1 MLAPRPG
8 RTGNAPRPAK
18 ILSKVAL
25 SKAWEHSRDSTTKA
39 GRPGIDKE
47 SARQF
52 GANLDSNLDYIARQL
67 RGGIYGF
74 SRLRVVFL
82 PKPDSDAERVICIPT
97 VRDRLVQRAISEYI
111 TSKSLLPI
119 YNASSFGFIKGLGP
133 HDAIERALKL
143 REKYQWCVKTDI
155 QSFFD
160 KISRPRLK
168 KQITKALRGS
178 SLEALVLK
186 VVDCEAKL
194 TSKNRDK
201 LRRQG
206 LIPGRGI
213 RQGMPLSP
221 LLANLA
227 LSDFDKKIADRKI
240 EMVRYADD
248 IVLFFR
254 NKEDALDVPKYLK
267 LLLATFELSIPD
279 LVDGSKTK
287 IVSRSEP
294 LEFLGREIVHIGA
307 INSFVVR
314 VSQRQIDKIKNKLSR
329 EFSFSNRLK
338 DESNLQDTII
348 DLSSSISAYLVI
360 YKDTYNYGSLEGELK
375 GLRRSMITSIFKDLF
390 GNECLLT
397 LSPEGMKFLGIE
409 LSITIEANHEL
420 DV

>member
-1 MLAPRPG
+1 VPRP
-8 RTGNAPRPAK
+8 TK
-18 ILSKVAL
+18 ILSKAAL
-25 SKAWEHSRDSTTKA
+25 SKAWGNSRDSTTNG

-52 GANLDSNLDYIARQL
+52 SANLDSNLDHITHQL
-67 RGGIYGF
+67 RGGTYGF

-82 PKPDSDAERVICIPT
+82 PKPNSDAERVICIPT

-133 HDAIERALKL
+133 PDAIERALKL
-143 REKYQWCVKTDI
+143 REKYDWCVKTDI

-160 KISRPRLK
+160 KISRPLLK
-168 KQITKALRGS
+168 KQISKALRGS
-178 SLEALVLK
+178 SLEPLILK
-186 VVDCEAKL
+186 VVDCEVKL

-206 LIPGRGI
+206 LTAGRGI

-227 LSDFDKKIADRKI
+227 LAEFDRKIADRNI

-254 NKEDALDVPKYLK
+254 NKEDALDTPKYLK
-267 LLLATFELSIPD
+267 LLLATFELSIPN
-279 LVDGSKTK
+279 LEDGSKTK

-294 LEFLGREIVHIGA
+294 LEFLGREIVHIGT
-307 INSFVVR
+307 IGSFVVR
-314 VSQRQIDKIKNKLSR
+314 MSKRQINKIKSKLLQ

-348 DLSSSISAYLVI
+348 DLSRSISAYLGI
-360 YKDTYNYGSLEGELK
+360 YKGTYNYQSLEDELK
-375 GLRRSMITSIFKDLF
+375 CISRLILKSIFKELF
-390 GNECLLT
+390 GSEGLRN
-397 LSPEGMKFLGIE
+397 LSPEGMRFLGIE
-409 LSITIEANHEL
+409 LSNTIQPNPEL

>member
-1 MLAPRPG
+1 
-8 RTGNAPRPAK
+8 
-18 ILSKVAL
+18 
-25 SKAWEHSRDSTTKA
+25 
-39 GRPGIDKE
+39 
-47 SARQF
+47 
-52 GANLDSNLDYIARQL
+52 
-67 RGGIYGF
+67 
-74 SRLRVVFL
+74 
-82 PKPDSDAERVICIPT
+82 
-97 VRDRLVQRAISEYI
+97 
-111 TSKSLLPI
+111 
-119 YNASSFGFIKGLGP
+119 
-133 HDAIERALKL
+133 
-143 REKYQWCVKTDI
+143 
-155 QSFFD
+155 
-160 KISRPRLK
+160 
-168 KQITKALRGS
+168 
-178 SLEALVLK
+178 
-186 VVDCEAKL
+186 
-194 TSKNRDK
+194 
-201 LRRQG
+201 
-206 LIPGRGI
+206 
-213 RQGMPLSP
+213 MPLSP

-294 LEFLGREIVHIGA
+294 LEFLGREIVHIRA

-348 DLSSSISAYLVI
+348 DLSSSISAYLGI

-390 GNECLLT
+390 GNKCLLT
-397 LSPEGMKFLGIE
+397 LSPEGMQFLGIE